1 MNLIQC
7 IQKPEAKGGI
17 FFVVLFLTLS
27 GNCLIFECTFADKT
41 KRCIFKDQRY
51 VRFYFFAPKF
61 ALLSTRFINAVPIE
75 LRVSSTGELQYS
87 S

>member
-41 KRCIFKDQRY
+41 KWNIFKDQRY
-51 VRFYFFAPKF
+51 IYSIFFSPN
-61 ALLSTRFINAVPIE
+61 LLFKYQVHKHCSCWTY
-75 LRVSSTGELQYS
+75 G
-87 S
+87 